1 METDIEVGDQVEI
14 IEGALD
20 KMVGQVTA
28 VDTDNQKITVSVE
41 MFGRENNIELE
52 FGQVRKINN

>member
-1 METDIEVGDQVEI
+1 
-14 IEGALD
+14 
-20 KMVGQVTA
+20 MVGQVTA

-41 MFGRENNIELE
+41 MFGRENNVELE